1 MINLSGLGLPWCPA
15 GSCAPRLNDK
25 PEWAVPVL
33 LLLPIKQWVKRKGRN
48 QPPMGPAVCMM
59 PRCTAHLLPR
69 VLVKDEK
76 QHATVSPKPSTLGSM
91 PCMSSAVAHW
101 KSKQI
106 GRWNTKR
113 LVIEVLTYT
122 SINFSQEAMKSVG
135 ERKKIIISESS
146 TVSSMTCCIKW
157 VFKGKII
164 SLCNADILLSYL
176 FYDKKALCYVNE
188 YKFTTLKK
196 ENKET
201 EVHGYRNFP

>member
-1 MINLSGLGLPWCPA
+1 MGWGCPDVLQAPVLSGWTINQNEPCQRLAAAAAAAHKAVGQEGREGNNHQSVLQFVWCKDAQHIFP
-15 GSCAPRLNDK
+15 L
-25 PEWAVPVL
+25 
-33 LLLPIKQWVKRKGRN
+33 
-48 QPPMGPAVCMM
+48 
-59 PRCTAHLLPR
+59 R

-76 QHATVSPKPSTLGSM
+76 QHATASSKLSTPGST

-113 LVIEVLTYT
+113 PVIEVLTYS

-135 ERKKIIISESS
+135 ERKKTIISESS
-146 TVSSMTCCIKW
+146 TVSNMTCCIKW

-176 FYDKKALCYVNE
+176 FYDKKALCCVNE
-188 YKFTTLKK
+188 YEFTTLKK
-196 ENKET
+196 ANKET
-201 EVHGYRNFP
+201 EVHRYRNFL